1 MHWRAKLGAPIEIS
15 TQMNSP
21 DGLGWFWLSRQTGA
35 SEEEIS
41 RIDVPDAD
49 GSAAYQISAS
59 EIEEWGGKRAY
70 LILSVQ
76 PAMGAQV
83 PLLLDVRQNDQTIEA
98 RDNYLQAINAG
109 VRGAFKPVELGTLD
123 AGKTQVFLFDLW
135 FSP

>member
-1 MHWRAKLGAPIEIS
+1 MHWRAKLGAPVEIS
-15 TQMNSP
+15 VQMNAA
-21 DGLGWFWLSRQTGA
+21 DGLGWFWLSRQTGS

-41 RIDVPDAD
+41 RVDVPDAD

-70 LILSVQ
+70 LILSTQ
-76 PAMGAQV
+76 PAMGTQV
-83 PLLLDVRQNDQTIEA
+83 PLMLDVRQNEQTLEA
-98 RDNYLQAINAG
+98 RDNYLEPINAG
-109 VRGAFKPVELGTLD
+109 RSGSFKPVELGKLD